1 MMADGPN
8 SRNPLVKSPQQ
19 WFVYGVLAV
28 VIVTIVL
35 RFGWLFSL
43 PLTNDETSALMR
55 LQVSGL
61 DALLDEV
68 VWNDGHPMLVQ
79 VFLWYWTHWFGTAV
93 WVVKL
98 PFLLCGLGSVM
109 LMVHIGMRLNRPWA
123 GLMAA
128 AMLATLQFPVMYSEI
143 ARPYAPGLLLSLWA
157 FYVWLRWVAL
167 CWGDSPRLRDL
178 FKPMV
183 LLALAGYL
191 GASNHYFN
199 GLILGLLFVA
209 GLFWLPIKYWLRYLW
224 PWALMVAFYSH
235 QLGIFM
241 HHLQVGSPGWLS
253 VPTWS
258 TLGKHVLYSVGYS
271 VWVWILWALVG
282 GGLFAFGWMRK
293 RRSGAMDEVLGAK
306 IVGVAPR
313 KAWFTVLFLYL
324 LPMGIAFAY
333 SIYRA
338 PVFQDSVLLFSFPFG
353 LLALSW
359 WVDREWVSIRWRMG
373 LLILTLVVN
382 IYVLIAERRHLS
394 QFGNQSYDA
403 AVRTFQQWGLDDL
416 ETGHSGQEKTMLVGD
431 SAEMWVYGFEPF
443 FMEFHASSLGW
454 DMGTWQKRGGKV
466 RYFREETDDYGLF
479 RRKLGAV
486 RGDNFYYVNMVGMDP
501 MLRVWIQE
509 AFPSL
514 VREAMGPGYHVMH
527 FSRQGRGKRPLYREE
542 IVSVLGEIEMHETPM
557 STEQYFPVCLSALD
571 SLGPK
576 RYEAEF
582 VAEAEIVV
590 RKELLKA
597 QDLRLVVTVNDGS
610 GKQVR
615 FLDRGLGDMDYRVDE
630 VARVEDSLCMV
641 KLYLSGRLVDV
652 PWGAW
657 RNHGC
662 VGEGYQ
668 LQVFIDNAGKH
679 PVGVRRIA
687 CTFWEGNG
695 DVYGLVNPSI
705 P

>member
-1 MMADGPN
+1 MAGGPN

-19 WFVYGVLAV
+19 WFFYGVLAV
-28 VIVTIVL
+28 VLVAIGL

-61 DALLDEV
+61 GELINGV

-79 VFLWYWTHWFGTAV
+79 VFLWYWTQWFGTAV
-93 WVVKL
+93 WVIKL
-98 PFLLCGLGSVM
+98 PFLLCGVGAVI
-109 LMVHIGMRLNRPWA
+109 LMIHIGMRLNRPWA

-143 ARPYAPGLLLSLWA
+143 ARPYAPGLLLALWA

-167 CWGDSPRLRDL
+167 CWGDSPRMKDL
-178 FKPMV
+178 LMPML

-209 GLFWLPIKYWLRYLW
+209 GLLWLPTKYWLRYLW
-224 PWALMVAFYSH
+224 PWVMMVAFYAH
-235 QLGIFM
+235 QIGIFM

-258 TLGKHVLYSVGYS
+258 TLGKHLLYSIGYS
-271 VWVWILWALVG
+271 VWIWVFWALIGVG
-282 GGLFAFGWMRK
+282 LLVRVWMRTQ
-293 RRSGAMDEVLGAK
+293 RLGGTGEA
-306 IVGVAPR
+306 VATNIGRFVPR
-313 KAWFTVLFLYL
+313 KEWATVLLLYL
-324 LPMGIAFAY
+324 LPMAIAFAY

-353 LLALSW
+353 LLAVSW
-359 WVDREWVSIRWRMG
+359 WMDQEWLGIRWIAF
-373 LLILTLVVN
+373 LLALTLLVN
-382 IYVLIAERRHLS
+382 TYVLIVDRRHVA
-394 QFGNQSYDA
+394 QFGNQSYDG
-403 AVRTFQQWGLDDL
+403 AVRTFQQWGLNDFHKENFIQDQVVL
-416 ETGHSGQEKTMLVGD
+416 ERD
-431 SAEMWVYGFEPF
+431 SSEMWVYGFEPF
-443 FMEFHASSLGW
+443 FMEFHATALGW
-454 DMGTWQKRGGKV
+454 DIGSWQKQGGRV
-466 RYFREETDDYGLF
+466 RYFREETDDYALF
-479 RRKLGAV
+479 RRRLGDV

-509 AFPSL
+509 AFPYL
-514 VREAMGPGYHVMH
+514 VREALGAGYHVMH
-527 FSRQGRGKRPLYREE
+527 FSKRGLGKQPLYRTE
-542 IVSVLGEIEMHETPM
+542 IASVSGDLEMHETPM
-557 STEQYFPVCLSALD
+557 STDQYFPVCLSVLD

-576 RYEAEF
+576 RYKAEF
-582 VAEAEIVV
+582 VAEAEVV
-590 RKELLKA
+590 VSKELLQA

-630 VARVEDSLCMV
+630 VARLDDSVCVV

-657 RNHGC
+657 LNHGC
-662 VGEGYQ
+662 VGNGYQ

>member
-1 MMADGPN
+1 MAGGPN

-19 WFVYGVLAV
+19 WFFYGVLAV
-28 VIVTIVL
+28 VLVAIGL

-61 DALLDEV
+61 GELINGV

-79 VFLWYWTHWFGTAV
+79 VFLWYWTQWFGTAV
-93 WVVKL
+93 WVIKL
-98 PFLLCGLGSVM
+98 PFLLCGVGAVI
-109 LMVHIGMRLNRPWA
+109 LMIHIGMRLNRPWA

-143 ARPYAPGLLLSLWA
+143 ARPYAPGLLLALWA

-167 CWGDSPRLRDL
+167 CWGDSPRMKDL
-178 FKPMV
+178 LMPML

-209 GLFWLPIKYWLRYLW
+209 GLSWLPTKYWLRYLW
-224 PWALMVAFYSH
+224 PWVMMVAFYAH
-235 QLGIFM
+235 QIGIFM

-258 TLGKHVLYSVGYS
+258 TLGKHLLYSIGYS
-271 VWVWILWALVG
+271 VWIWVFWALIGVG
-282 GGLFAFGWMRK
+282 LLVRVWMRTQ
-293 RRSGAMDEVLGAK
+293 RFGGTGEA
-306 IVGVAPR
+306 VATNIGRFVPR
-313 KAWFTVLFLYL
+313 KEWATVLLLYL
-324 LPMGIAFAY
+324 LPMAIAFAY

-353 LLALSW
+353 LLAVSW
-359 WVDREWVSIRWRMG
+359 WMDQEWLGIRWKAF
-373 LLILTLVVN
+373 LLALTLLVN
-382 IYVLIAERRHLS
+382 TYVLIVDRRHAA
-394 QFGNQSYDA
+394 QFGNQSYDG
-403 AVRTFQQWGLDDL
+403 AVRTFQQWGLNDFHKEDFIQDQGVL
-416 ETGHSGQEKTMLVGD
+416 ERD
-431 SAEMWVYGFEPF
+431 SSEMWVYGFEPF
-443 FMEFHASSLGW
+443 FMEFHATALGW
-454 DMGTWQKRGGKV
+454 DIGSWQKQGGRV
-466 RYFREETDDYGLF
+466 RYFREETDDYALF
-479 RRKLGAV
+479 RRRLGDV

-509 AFPSL
+509 AFPYL
-514 VREAMGPGYHVMH
+514 VREAMGAGYHVMH
-527 FSRQGRGKRPLYREE
+527 FSKRGQGKQPLYRTE
-542 IVSVLGEIEMHETPM
+542 IASVSGDLEMHETPM
-557 STEQYFPVCLSALD
+557 STEQYFPVCLSVLD

-582 VAEAEIVV
+582 VAEAEVV
-590 RKELLKA
+590 VSKELLQA

-630 VARVEDSLCMV
+630 VARLDDSVCVV

-657 RNHGC
+657 LNHGC
-662 VGEGYQ
+662 VGNGYQ

>member
-1 MMADGPN
+1 MAGGPN

-19 WFVYGVLAV
+19 WFFYGVLAV
-28 VIVTIVL
+28 VLVAIGL

-61 DALLDEV
+61 GELINGV

-79 VFLWYWTHWFGTAV
+79 VFLWYWTQWFGTAV
-93 WVVKL
+93 WVIKL
-98 PFLLCGLGSVM
+98 PFLLCGVGAVI
-109 LMVHIGMRLNRPWA
+109 LMIHIGMRLNRPWA

-143 ARPYAPGLLLSLWA
+143 ARPYAPGLLLALWA

-167 CWGDSPRLRDL
+167 CWGDSPRMKDL
-178 FKPMV
+178 LMPML

-209 GLFWLPIKYWLRYLW
+209 GLSWLPTKYWLRYLW
-224 PWALMVAFYSH
+224 PWVMMVAFYAH
-235 QLGIFM
+235 QIGIFM

-258 TLGKHVLYSVGYS
+258 TLGKHLLYSIGYS
-271 VWVWILWALVG
+271 VWIWVFWALIG
-282 GGLFAFGWMRK
+282 FGLLVRVWMRTQ
-293 RRSGAMDEVLGAK
+293 RLGGTGEV
-306 IVGVAPR
+306 VATNIGRFVPR
-313 KAWFTVLFLYL
+313 KEWATVLLLYL
-324 LPMGIAFAY
+324 LPMAIAFAY

-353 LLALSW
+353 LLAVSW
-359 WVDREWVSIRWRMG
+359 WMDQEWLGIRWKAF
-373 LLILTLVVN
+373 LLALTLLVN
-382 IYVLIAERRHLS
+382 TYVLIVDRRHVA
-394 QFGNQSYDA
+394 QFGNQSYDG
-403 AVRTFQQWGLDDL
+403 AVRTFQQWGLNDFHKENFIQNQGVL
-416 ETGHSGQEKTMLVGD
+416 ERD
-431 SAEMWVYGFEPF
+431 SSEMWVYGFEPF
-443 FMEFHASSLGW
+443 FMEFHATALGW
-454 DMGTWQKRGGKV
+454 DIGSWQKQGGRV
-466 RYFREETDDYGLF
+466 RYFREETDDYALF
-479 RRKLGAV
+479 RRRLDDV

-509 AFPSL
+509 AFPYL
-514 VREAMGPGYHVMH
+514 VREAMGAGYHVMH
-527 FSRQGRGKRPLYREE
+527 FSKRGLGKQPLYRTE
-542 IVSVLGEIEMHETPM
+542 IASVSGDLEMHETPM
-557 STEQYFPVCLSALD
+557 STEQYFPVCLSVLD

-582 VAEAEIVV
+582 VAEAEVV
-590 RKELLKA
+590 VSKELLQA

-630 VARVEDSLCMV
+630 VARLDDSVCVV

-657 RNHGC
+657 LNHGC
-662 VGEGYQ
+662 VGNGYQ

>member
-1 MMADGPN
+1 MAGGPN

-19 WFVYGVLAV
+19 WFFYGVLAV
-28 VIVTIVL
+28 VLVAIGL

-61 DALLDEV
+61 GDLINGV

-79 VFLWYWTHWFGTAV
+79 VFLWYWTNWFGTAV

-98 PFLLCGLGSVM
+98 PFLLCGVGAVI
-109 LMVHIGMRLNRPWA
+109 LMIHIGMRLNRPWA

-143 ARPYAPGLLLSLWA
+143 ARPYASGLLLALWA

-167 CWGDSPRLRDL
+167 CWGDSPRMKDL
-178 FKPMV
+178 LMPML

-209 GLFWLPIKYWLRYLW
+209 GLSWLPTKYWLRYLW
-224 PWALMVAFYSH
+224 PWVMMVAFYAH
-235 QLGIFM
+235 QIGIFM

-258 TLGKHVLYSVGYS
+258 TLGKHLLYSIGYS
-271 VWVWILWALVG
+271 VWIWVFWTLIGVGLLVRV
-282 GGLFAFGWMRK
+282 WMRTQ
-293 RRSGAMDEVLGAK
+293 RLGGTGEA
-306 IVGVAPR
+306 VATNIGRFVPR
-313 KAWFTVLFLYL
+313 KEWATVLLLYL
-324 LPMGIAFAY
+324 LPMAIAFAY

-353 LLALSW
+353 LLAVSW
-359 WVDREWVSIRWRMG
+359 WMDQEWLGIRWKAF
-373 LLILTLVVN
+373 LLALTLLVN
-382 IYVLIAERRHLS
+382 TYVLIVDRRHVA
-394 QFGNQSYDA
+394 QFGNQSYDG
-403 AVRTFQQWGLDDL
+403 AVRTFQQWGLNDFHKEDFIQDQGVL
-416 ETGHSGQEKTMLVGD
+416 ERD
-431 SAEMWVYGFEPF
+431 SSEMWVYGFEPF
-443 FMEFHASSLGW
+443 FMEFHAKALGW
-454 DMGTWQKRGGKV
+454 DIESWQKQGGRV
-466 RYFREETDDYGLF
+466 RYFREETDDYALF
-479 RRKLGAV
+479 RRRLGDV
-486 RGDNFYYVNMVGMDP
+486 RGDNFYYVNLVGMDP
-501 MLRVWIQE
+501 MLRIWIQE
-509 AFPSL
+509 AFPYL
-514 VREAMGPGYHVMH
+514 VREAMGAGYHVMH
-527 FSRQGRGKRPLYREE
+527 FSKRGQGKRPLYRTE
-542 IVSVLGEIEMHETPM
+542 IASVSGDLEMHETPM
-557 STEQYFPVCLSALD
+557 STEQYFPVCLSVLD
-571 SLGPK
+571 SLGSK

-582 VAEAEIVV
+582 VAEAEVV
-590 RKELLKA
+590 LSKELLQA

-630 VARVEDSLCMV
+630 VARLDDSVCVV

-657 RNHGC
+657 LNHGC
-662 VGEGYQ
+662 VGNGYQ
-668 LQVFIDNAGKH
+668 LQAFIDNAGKH

>member
-1 MMADGPN
+1 MAGGPN

-19 WFVYGVLAV
+19 WFFYGVLAV
-28 VIVTIVL
+28 VLVAIGL

-61 DALLDEV
+61 GELINGV

-79 VFLWYWTHWFGTAV
+79 VFLWYWTQWFGTAV
-93 WVVKL
+93 WVIKL
-98 PFLLCGLGSVM
+98 PFLLCGVGAVI
-109 LMVHIGMRLNRPWA
+109 LMIHIGMRLNRPWA

-143 ARPYAPGLLLSLWA
+143 ARPYAPGLLLALWA

-167 CWGDSPRLRDL
+167 CWGDSPRMKDL
-178 FKPMV
+178 LMPMV

-209 GLFWLPIKYWLRYLW
+209 GLSWLPTKYWLRYLW
-224 PWALMVAFYSH
+224 PWVMMVAFYAH
-235 QLGIFM
+235 QIGIFM

-258 TLGKHVLYSVGYS
+258 TLGKHLLYSIGYS
-271 VWVWILWALVG
+271 VWIWVFWALIG
-282 GGLFAFGWMRK
+282 FGLLVRVWMRTQ
-293 RRSGAMDEVLGAK
+293 RLGGTGEV
-306 IVGVAPR
+306 VATNIGRFVPR
-313 KAWFTVLFLYL
+313 KEWATVLLLYL
-324 LPMGIAFAY
+324 LPMAIAFAY

-353 LLALSW
+353 LLAVSW
-359 WVDREWVSIRWRMG
+359 WMDQEWLGIRWKAF
-373 LLILTLVVN
+373 LLALTLLVN
-382 IYVLIAERRHLS
+382 TYVLIVDRRHVA
-394 QFGNQSYDA
+394 QFGNQSYDG
-403 AVRTFQQWGLDDL
+403 AVRTFQQWGLNDFHKENFIQDQGVL
-416 ETGHSGQEKTMLVGD
+416 ERD
-431 SAEMWVYGFEPF
+431 SSEMWVYGFEPF
-443 FMEFHASSLGW
+443 FMEFHATALGW
-454 DMGTWQKRGGKV
+454 DIGSWQKQGGRV
-466 RYFREETDDYGLF
+466 RYFREETDDYALF
-479 RRKLGAV
+479 RRRLDDV
-486 RGDNFYYVNMVGMDP
+486 RGDNFYYVNMVGVDP
-501 MLRVWIQE
+501 MLQVWIQE
-509 AFPSL
+509 AFPYL
-514 VREAMGPGYHVMH
+514 VREAMGAGYHVMH
-527 FSRQGRGKRPLYREE
+527 FSKRGLGKQPLYRTE
-542 IVSVLGEIEMHETPM
+542 IASVSGDLEMHETPM
-557 STEQYFPVCLSALD
+557 STEQYFPVCLSVLD

-582 VAEAEIVV
+582 VAEAEVV
-590 RKELLKA
+590 VSKELLQA

-630 VARVEDSLCMV
+630 VARLDDSVCVV

-657 RNHGC
+657 LNHGC
-662 VGEGYQ
+662 IGNGYQ
-668 LQVFIDNAGKH
+668 LQAFIDNAGKH

>member
-1 MMADGPN
+1 MAGGPN

-19 WFVYGVLAV
+19 WFFYGVLAV
-28 VIVTIVL
+28 VVVATLL
-35 RFGWLFSL
+35 RFGWLYSL

-55 LQVSGL
+55 LRVSGL
-61 DALLDEV
+61 GELINGV

-79 VFLWYWTHWFGTAV
+79 VFLWYWTQWFGTAV
-93 WVVKL
+93 WVIKL
-98 PFLLCGLGSVM
+98 PFLLCGVGAVI
-109 LMVHIGMRLNRPWA
+109 LMIHIGMRLNRPWA

-143 ARPYAPGLLLSLWA
+143 ARPYAPGLLLALWA

-167 CWGDSPRLRDL
+167 CWGDSPRMKDL
-178 FKPMV
+178 LMPMV

-209 GLFWLPIKYWLRYLW
+209 GLSWLPTKYWLRYLW
-224 PWALMVAFYSH
+224 PWVMMVAFYAH
-235 QLGIFM
+235 QIGIFM

-258 TLGKHVLYSVGYS
+258 TLGKHLLYSIGYS
-271 VWVWILWALVG
+271 VWIWVFWALIG
-282 GGLFAFGWMRK
+282 FGLLVRVWMRTQ
-293 RRSGAMDEVLGAK
+293 RLGGTGEA
-306 IVGVAPR
+306 VATNIGRFVPR
-313 KAWFTVLFLYL
+313 KEWVTVLLLYL
-324 LPMGIAFAY
+324 LPMAIAFAY

-353 LLALSW
+353 LLAVSW
-359 WVDREWVSIRWRMG
+359 WMDQEWLGIRWKAF
-373 LLILTLVVN
+373 LLALTLLVN
-382 IYVLIAERRHLS
+382 TYVLIVDRRHVA
-394 QFGNQSYDA
+394 QFGNQSYDG
-403 AVRTFQQWGLDDL
+403 AVRTFQQWGLNDFHKENFIQNQGVL
-416 ETGHSGQEKTMLVGD
+416 ERD
-431 SAEMWVYGFEPF
+431 SSEMWVYGFEPF
-443 FMEFHASSLGW
+443 FMEFHATALGW
-454 DMGTWQKRGGKV
+454 DIGSWQKQGGRV
-466 RYFREETDDYGLF
+466 RYFREETDDYASF
-479 RRKLGAV
+479 RRRLGDV

-509 AFPSL
+509 AFPYL
-514 VREAMGPGYHVMH
+514 VREAMGAGYHVMH
-527 FSRQGRGKRPLYREE
+527 FSKRGQGKQPLYRTE
-542 IVSVLGEIEMHETPM
+542 IASVSGDLEMHETPM
-557 STEQYFPVCLSALD
+557 STEQYFPVCLSVLD

-582 VAEAEIVV
+582 VAEAEVV
-590 RKELLKA
+590 VSKELLQA

-630 VARVEDSLCMV
+630 VARLDDSVCVV

-657 RNHGC
+657 LNHGC
-662 VGEGYQ
+662 VGNGYQ

>member
-1 MMADGPN
+1 MAGGPN

-19 WFVYGVLAV
+19 WFFYGVLAV
-28 VIVTIVL
+28 VLVAIGL

-61 DALLDEV
+61 GELINGV

-79 VFLWYWTHWFGTAV
+79 VFLWYWTQWFGTAV
-93 WVVKL
+93 WVIKL
-98 PFLLCGLGSVM
+98 PFLLCGVGAVI
-109 LMVHIGMRLNRPWA
+109 LMIHIGMRLNRPWA

-143 ARPYAPGLLLSLWA
+143 ARPYAPGLLLALWA

-167 CWGDSPRLRDL
+167 CWGDSPRMKDL
-178 FKPMV
+178 LMPML

-209 GLFWLPIKYWLRYLW
+209 GLSWLPTKYWLRYLW
-224 PWALMVAFYSH
+224 PWVMMVAFYAH
-235 QLGIFM
+235 QIGIFM

-258 TLGKHVLYSVGYS
+258 TLGKHLLYSIGYS
-271 VWVWILWALVG
+271 VWIWVFWALIG
-282 GGLFAFGWMRK
+282 FGLLVRVWMRIQ
-293 RRSGAMDEVLGAK
+293 RLVGTGEV
-306 IVGVAPR
+306 VATNIGRFVPR
-313 KAWFTVLFLYL
+313 KEWATVLLLYL
-324 LPMGIAFAY
+324 LPMAIAFAY

-353 LLALSW
+353 LLAVSW
-359 WVDREWVSIRWRMG
+359 WMDQEWLGIRWKAF
-373 LLILTLVVN
+373 LLALTLLVN
-382 IYVLIAERRHLS
+382 TYVLIVDRRHVA
-394 QFGNQSYDA
+394 QFGNQSYDG
-403 AVRTFQQWGLDDL
+403 AVRTFQQWGLNDFHKEDFIQDQGVL
-416 ETGHSGQEKTMLVGD
+416 ERD
-431 SAEMWVYGFEPF
+431 SSEMWVYGFEPF
-443 FMEFHASSLGW
+443 FMEFHATALGW
-454 DMGTWQKRGGKV
+454 DIESWQKQGGRV
-466 RYFREETDDYGLF
+466 RYFREETDDYALF
-479 RRKLGAV
+479 RRRLDDV

-501 MLRVWIQE
+501 MLRVWIQGE
-509 AFPSL
+509 FPAL
-514 VREAMGPGYHVMH
+514 VREAKGPGYHILH
-527 FSRQGRGKRPLYREE
+527 FSKRGLGKQPLYRTE
-542 IVSVLGEIEMHETPM
+542 IASVSGELEMHETPM
-557 STEQYFPVCLSALD
+557 STEQYFPVCLSVLD

-582 VAEAEIVV
+582 VAEAEVV
-590 RKELLKA
+590 VSKELLQA

-630 VARVEDSLCMV
+630 VARLDDSVCVV

-652 PWGAW
+652 PWGALL
-657 RNHGC
+657 NHGC
-662 VGEGYQ
+662 VGNGYQ
-668 LQVFIDNAGKH
+668 LQAFIDNAGKH

>member
-1 MMADGPN
+1 MAGGPN

-19 WFVYGVLAV
+19 WFFYGVLAV
-28 VIVTIVL
+28 VLVAIGL

-61 DALLDEV
+61 GELINGV

-79 VFLWYWTHWFGTAV
+79 VFLWYWTQWFGTAV
-93 WVVKL
+93 WVIKL
-98 PFLLCGLGSVM
+98 PFLLCGVGAVI
-109 LMVHIGMRLNRPWA
+109 LMIHIGMRLNRPWA

-128 AMLATLQFPVMYSEI
+128 AMLATLQFPVMYGEI
-143 ARPYAPGLLLSLWA
+143 ARPYAPGLLLALWA

-167 CWGDSPRLRDL
+167 CWGDSPRMKDL
-178 FKPMV
+178 LMPMV

-209 GLFWLPIKYWLRYLW
+209 GLSWLPTKYWLRYLW
-224 PWALMVAFYSH
+224 PWVMMVAFYAH
-235 QLGIFM
+235 QIGIFM

-258 TLGKHVLYSVGYS
+258 TLGKHLLYSIGYS
-271 VWVWILWALVG
+271 VWIWVFWALIGVG
-282 GGLFAFGWMRK
+282 LLVRVWMRTQ
-293 RRSGAMDEVLGAK
+293 RFGGTGEV
-306 IVGVAPR
+306 VATNIGRFVPR
-313 KAWFTVLFLYL
+313 KEWATVLLLYL
-324 LPMGIAFAY
+324 LPMAIAFAY

-353 LLALSW
+353 LLAVSW
-359 WVDREWVSIRWRMG
+359 WMDQEWLGIRWKAF
-373 LLILTLVVN
+373 LLALTLLVN
-382 IYVLIAERRHLS
+382 TYVLIVDRRHVA
-394 QFGNQSYDA
+394 QFGNQSYDG
-403 AVRTFQQWGLDDL
+403 AVRTFQQWGLNDFHKEDFIQDQGVL
-416 ETGHSGQEKTMLVGD
+416 ERD
-431 SAEMWVYGFEPF
+431 SSEMWVYGFEPF
-443 FMEFHASSLGW
+443 FMEFHATALGW
-454 DMGTWQKRGGKV
+454 DIGSWQKQGGRV
-466 RYFREETDDYGLF
+466 RYFREETDDYALF
-479 RRKLGAV
+479 RRRLDDV

-509 AFPSL
+509 AFPYL
-514 VREAMGPGYHVMH
+514 VREAMGAGYHVMH
-527 FSRQGRGKRPLYREE
+527 FSKRGQGKQPLYRTE
-542 IVSVLGEIEMHETPM
+542 IASVSGDLEMHETPM
-557 STEQYFPVCLSALD
+557 STEQYFPVCLSVLD

-582 VAEAEIVV
+582 VAEAEVV
-590 RKELLKA
+590 VSKELLQA

-630 VARVEDSLCMV
+630 VARLDDSVCVV

-657 RNHGC
+657 LNHGC
-662 VGEGYQ
+662 VGNGYQ
-668 LQVFIDNAGKH
+668 LQAFIDNAGKH

>member
-1 MMADGPN
+1 MAGGPN

-19 WFVYGVLAV
+19 WFFYGVLAV
-28 VIVTIVL
+28 VLVAIGL

-61 DALLDEV
+61 GELINGV

-79 VFLWYWTHWFGTAV
+79 VFLWYWTQWFGTAV
-93 WVVKL
+93 WVIKL
-98 PFLLCGLGSVM
+98 PFLLCGVGAVI
-109 LMVHIGMRLNRPWA
+109 LMIHIGMRLNRPWA

-128 AMLATLQFPVMYSEI
+128 AMLTTLQFPVMYSEI
-143 ARPYAPGLLLSLWA
+143 ARPYAPGLLLALWS

-167 CWGDSPRLRDL
+167 CWGDSPRMKDL
-178 FKPMV
+178 LMPML

-209 GLFWLPIKYWLRYLW
+209 GLSWLPTKYWLRYLW
-224 PWALMVAFYSH
+224 PWVMMVAFYAH
-235 QLGIFM
+235 QIGIFM

-258 TLGKHVLYSVGYS
+258 TLGKHLLYSIGYS
-271 VWVWILWALVG
+271 VWIWVFWALIG
-282 GGLFAFGWMRK
+282 FGLLVRVWMRTQ
-293 RRSGAMDEVLGAK
+293 RLGGTGEV
-306 IVGVAPR
+306 VATNIGRFVPR
-313 KAWFTVLFLYL
+313 KEWATVLLLYL
-324 LPMGIAFAY
+324 LPMAIAFAY

-353 LLALSW
+353 LLAVSW
-359 WVDREWVSIRWRMG
+359 WMDQEWLGIRWKA
-373 LLILTLVVN
+373 LLLALTLLVN
-382 IYVLIAERRHLS
+382 TYVLIVDRRHVA
-394 QFGNQSYDA
+394 QFGNQSYDG
-403 AVRTFQQWGLDDL
+403 AVRTFQQWGLNDFHKEDFIQDQGVL
-416 ETGHSGQEKTMLVGD
+416 ERD
-431 SAEMWVYGFEPF
+431 SSEMWVYGFEPF
-443 FMEFHASSLGW
+443 FMEFHATALGW
-454 DMGTWQKRGGKV
+454 DIGSWQKQGGRV
-466 RYFREETDDYGLF
+466 RYFREETDDYALF
-479 RRKLGAV
+479 RRRLGDV
-486 RGDNFYYVNMVGMDP
+486 RGDNYYYVNMVGMDP

-509 AFPSL
+509 AFPYL
-514 VREAMGPGYHVMH
+514 VREAMGAGYHVMH
-527 FSRQGRGKRPLYREE
+527 FSKRGQGKQPLYRSE
-542 IVSVLGEIEMHETPM
+542 IASVSGDLEMHETPM
-557 STEQYFPVCLSALD
+557 STDQYFPVCLSVLD

-582 VAEAEIVV
+582 VAEAEVV
-590 RKELLKA
+590 VSKELLQA

-630 VARVEDSLCMV
+630 VAKLDDSVCVV

-657 RNHGC
+657 LNHGC
-662 VGEGYQ
+662 VGNGYQ
-668 LQVFIDNAGKH
+668 LQAFIDNAGKH

>member
-1 MMADGPN
+1 MAGGPN

-19 WFVYGVLAV
+19 WFFYGVLAV
-28 VIVTIVL
+28 VLVAIGL

-61 DALLDEV
+61 GELINGV

-79 VFLWYWTHWFGTAV
+79 VFLWYWTQWFGTAV
-93 WVVKL
+93 WVIKL
-98 PFLLCGLGSVM
+98 PFLLCGVGAVI
-109 LMVHIGMRLNRPWA
+109 LMIHIGMRLNRPWA

-143 ARPYAPGLLLSLWA
+143 ARPYAPGLLLALWA

-167 CWGDSPRLRDL
+167 CWGDSPRMKDL
-178 FKPMV
+178 LMPML

-209 GLFWLPIKYWLRYLW
+209 GLSWLPTKYWLRYLW
-224 PWALMVAFYSH
+224 PWVMMVAFYAH
-235 QLGIFM
+235 QIGIFM

-258 TLGKHVLYSVGYS
+258 TLGKHLLYSIGYS
-271 VWVWILWALVG
+271 VWIWVFWALIG
-282 GGLFAFGWMRK
+282 FGLLVRVWMRTQ
-293 RRSGAMDEVLGAK
+293 RFGGTGEA
-306 IVGVAPR
+306 VATNIGRFVPR
-313 KAWFTVLFLYL
+313 KKWVTVLLLYL
-324 LPMGIAFAY
+324 LPMAIAFAY

-353 LLALSW
+353 LLAVSW
-359 WVDREWVSIRWRMG
+359 WMDQEWLGIRWKAF
-373 LLILTLVVN
+373 LLALTLLVN
-382 IYVLIAERRHLS
+382 TYVLIVDRRHVA
-394 QFGNQSYDA
+394 QFGNQSYDG
-403 AVRTFQQWGLDDL
+403 AVRTFQQWGLNDFHKEDFNQDQGVL
-416 ETGHSGQEKTMLVGD
+416 ERD
-431 SAEMWVYGFEPF
+431 SSEMWVYGFEPF
-443 FMEFHASSLGW
+443 FMEFHATALGW
-454 DMGTWQKRGGKV
+454 DIGSWQKQGGRV
-466 RYFREETDDYGLF
+466 RYFREETDDYAIF
-479 RRKLGAV
+479 RRRLGDV

-509 AFPSL
+509 AFPYL
-514 VREAMGPGYHVMH
+514 VREAMGAGYHVMH
-527 FSRQGRGKRPLYREE
+527 FSKRGQGKRPLYRTE
-542 IVSVLGEIEMHETPM
+542 IASVSGDLEMHETPM
-557 STEQYFPVCLSALD
+557 STEQYFPVCLSVLD

-582 VAEAEIVV
+582 VAEAEVV
-590 RKELLKA
+590 VSKELLQA

-630 VARVEDSLCMV
+630 VARLDDSVCVV

-657 RNHGC
+657 LNHGC
-662 VGEGYQ
+662 VGNGYQ
-668 LQVFIDNAGKH
+668 LQAFIDNAGKH

>member
-1 MMADGPN
+1 MAGGPN

-19 WFVYGVLAV
+19 WFFYGVLAV
-28 VIVTIVL
+28 VLVAIGL

-61 DALLDEV
+61 GELINGV

-79 VFLWYWTHWFGTAV
+79 VFLWYWTQWFGTAV
-93 WVVKL
+93 WVIKL
-98 PFLLCGLGSVM
+98 PFLLCGVGAVI
-109 LMVHIGMRLNRPWA
+109 LMIHIGMRLNRPWA

-143 ARPYAPGLLLSLWA
+143 ARPYAPGLLLALWA

-167 CWGDSPRLRDL
+167 CWGDSPRMKDL
-178 FKPMV
+178 LMPMV

-199 GLILGLLFVA
+199 GLILCLLFVA
-209 GLFWLPIKYWLRYLW
+209 GLSWLPTKYWLRYLW
-224 PWALMVAFYSH
+224 PWVMMVAFYAH
-235 QLGIFM
+235 QIGIFM

-258 TLGKHVLYSVGYS
+258 TLGKHLLYSIGYS
-271 VWVWILWALVG
+271 VWIWVFWALIG
-282 GGLFAFGWMRK
+282 FGLLVRVWMRTQ
-293 RRSGAMDEVLGAK
+293 RFGGTGEA
-306 IVGVAPR
+306 VATNIGRFVPR
-313 KAWFTVLFLYL
+313 KEWATVLLLYL
-324 LPMGIAFAY
+324 LPMAIAFAY

-353 LLALSW
+353 LLAVSW
-359 WVDREWVSIRWRMG
+359 WMDQEWLGIRWKAF
-373 LLILTLVVN
+373 LLALTLLVN
-382 IYVLIAERRHLS
+382 TYVLIVDRRHVT
-394 QFGNQSYDA
+394 QFGNQSYDG
-403 AVRTFQQWGLDDL
+403 AVRTFQQWGLNDFHKENFIQDQGVL
-416 ETGHSGQEKTMLVGD
+416 ERD
-431 SAEMWVYGFEPF
+431 SSEMWVYGFEPF
-443 FMEFHASSLGW
+443 FMEFHATALGW
-454 DMGTWQKRGGKV
+454 DIGSWQKQGGRV
-466 RYFREETDDYGLF
+466 RYFREETDDYALF
-479 RRKLGAV
+479 RRRLDDV
-486 RGDNFYYVNMVGMDP
+486 RGDNFYYVNMVGVDP

-509 AFPSL
+509 AFPYL
-514 VREAMGPGYHVMH
+514 VREAMGAGYHVMH
-527 FSRQGRGKRPLYREE
+527 FSKRGLGKQPLYRTE
-542 IVSVLGEIEMHETPM
+542 IASVSGDLEMHETPM
-557 STEQYFPVCLSALD
+557 STEQYFPVCLSVLD

-582 VAEAEIVV
+582 VAEAEVV
-590 RKELLKA
+590 VSKELLQA

-630 VARVEDSLCMV
+630 VARLDDSVCVV

-652 PWGAW
+652 PWGALL
-657 RNHGC
+657 NHGC
-662 VGEGYQ
+662 VGNGYQ
-668 LQVFIDNAGKH
+668 LQAFIDNTGKH

>member
-1 MMADGPN
+1 MAGGPN

-19 WFVYGVLAV
+19 WFFYGVLAV
-28 VIVTIVL
+28 VLVAIGL

-61 DALLDEV
+61 GELINGV

-79 VFLWYWTHWFGTAV
+79 VFLWYWTQWFGTAV
-93 WVVKL
+93 WVIKL
-98 PFLLCGLGSVM
+98 PFLLCGVGAVI
-109 LMVHIGMRLNRPWA
+109 LMIHIGMRLNRPWA

-143 ARPYAPGLLLSLWA
+143 ARPYAPGLLLALWA

-167 CWGDSPRLRDL
+167 CWGDSPRMKDL
-178 FKPMV
+178 LMPML

-209 GLFWLPIKYWLRYLW
+209 GLSWLPTKYWLRYLW
-224 PWALMVAFYSH
+224 PWVMMVAFYAH
-235 QLGIFM
+235 QIGIFM

-258 TLGKHVLYSVGYS
+258 TLGKHLLYSIGYS
-271 VWVWILWALVG
+271 VWIWVFWALIG
-282 GGLFAFGWMRK
+282 FGLLVRVWMRTQ
-293 RRSGAMDEVLGAK
+293 RLEGTGEV
-306 IVGVAPR
+306 VATNIGRFVPR
-313 KAWFTVLFLYL
+313 KEWATVLLLYL
-324 LPMGIAFAY
+324 LPMAIAFAY

-353 LLALSW
+353 LLAVSW
-359 WVDREWVSIRWRMG
+359 WMDQEWLGIRWKAF
-373 LLILTLVVN
+373 LLALTLLVN
-382 IYVLIAERRHLS
+382 TYVLIVDRRHVA
-394 QFGNQSYDA
+394 QFGNQSYDG
-403 AVRTFQQWGLDDL
+403 AVRTFQQWGLNDFHKEDFNQDQGVL
-416 ETGHSGQEKTMLVGD
+416 ERD
-431 SAEMWVYGFEPF
+431 SSEMWVYGFEPF
-443 FMEFHASSLGW
+443 FMEFHATALGW
-454 DMGTWQKRGGKV
+454 DIGSWQKQGGRV
-466 RYFREETDDYGLF
+466 RYFREETDDYALF
-479 RRKLGAV
+479 RRRLGDV
-486 RGDNFYYVNMVGMDP
+486 RGDNFYYVNMVGVDP

-509 AFPSL
+509 AFPYL
-514 VREAMGPGYHVMH
+514 VREAMGAGYHVMH
-527 FSRQGRGKRPLYREE
+527 FSKRGLGKQPLYRTE
-542 IVSVLGEIEMHETPM
+542 IASVSGDLEMHETPM
-557 STEQYFPVCLSALD
+557 STEQYFPVCLSVLD

-582 VAEAEIVV
+582 VAEAEVV
-590 RKELLKA
+590 VSKELLQA

-630 VARVEDSLCMV
+630 VARLDDSVCVV

-657 RNHGC
+657 LNHGC
-662 VGEGYQ
+662 VGNGYQ
-668 LQVFIDNAGKH
+668 LQAFIDNAGKH

>member
-1 MMADGPN
+1 MAGGPN

-19 WFVYGVLAV
+19 WFFYGVLAV
-28 VIVTIVL
+28 VLVAIGL

-61 DALLDEV
+61 GELINGV

-79 VFLWYWTHWFGTAV
+79 VFLWYWTQWFGTAV
-93 WVVKL
+93 WVIKL
-98 PFLLCGLGSVM
+98 PFLLCGVGAVI
-109 LMVHIGMRLNRPWA
+109 LMIHIGMRLNRPWA

-143 ARPYAPGLLLSLWA
+143 ARPYAPGLLLALWA

-167 CWGDSPRLRDL
+167 CWGDSPRMKDL
-178 FKPMV
+178 LMPML

-209 GLFWLPIKYWLRYLW
+209 GLSWLPTKYWLRYLW
-224 PWALMVAFYSH
+224 PWVMMVAFYAH
-235 QLGIFM
+235 QICIFM

-258 TLGKHVLYSVGYS
+258 TLGKHLLYSIGYS
-271 VWVWILWALVG
+271 VWIWVFWTLIGVGLLVRV
-282 GGLFAFGWMRK
+282 WMRTQ
-293 RRSGAMDEVLGAK
+293 RFGGTGEA
-306 IVGVAPR
+306 VATNIGRFVPR
-313 KAWFTVLFLYL
+313 KEWATVLLLYL
-324 LPMGIAFAY
+324 LPMAIAFAY

-353 LLALSW
+353 LLAVSW
-359 WVDREWVSIRWRMG
+359 WMDQEWLGIRWKAF
-373 LLILTLVVN
+373 LLALTLLVN
-382 IYVLIAERRHLS
+382 TYVLIVDRRHVA
-394 QFGNQSYDA
+394 QFGNQSYDG
-403 AVRTFQQWGLDDL
+403 AVRTFQQWGLNDFHKEDFNQDQGVL
-416 ETGHSGQEKTMLVGD
+416 ERD
-431 SAEMWVYGFEPF
+431 SSEMWVYGFEPF
-443 FMEFHASSLGW
+443 FMEFHATALGW
-454 DMGTWQKRGGKV
+454 DIGSWQKQGGRV
-466 RYFREETDDYGLF
+466 RYFREETDDYALF
-479 RRKLGAV
+479 RRRLGDV
-486 RGDNFYYVNMVGMDP
+486 RGDNFYYVNMVGVDP

-509 AFPSL
+509 AFPYL
-514 VREAMGPGYHVMH
+514 VREAMGAGYHVMH
-527 FSRQGRGKRPLYREE
+527 FSKRGQGKQPLYRTE
-542 IVSVLGEIEMHETPM
+542 IASVSGDLEMHETPM
-557 STEQYFPVCLSALD
+557 STEQYFPVCLSVLD

-582 VAEAEIVV
+582 VAEAEVV
-590 RKELLKA
+590 VSKELLQA

-630 VARVEDSLCMV
+630 VARLDDSVCVV

-657 RNHGC
+657 LNHGC
-662 VGEGYQ
+662 VGNGYQ
-668 LQVFIDNAGKH
+668 LQAFIDNAGKY

>member
-1 MMADGPN
+1 
-8 SRNPLVKSPQQ
+8 
-19 WFVYGVLAV
+19 
-28 VIVTIVL
+28 
-35 RFGWLFSL
+35 
-43 PLTNDETSALMR
+43 
-55 LQVSGL
+55 
-61 DALLDEV
+61 
-68 VWNDGHPMLVQ
+68 
-79 VFLWYWTHWFGTAV
+79 
-93 WVVKL
+93 
-98 PFLLCGLGSVM
+98 
-109 LMVHIGMRLNRPWA
+109 
-123 GLMAA
+123 
-128 AMLATLQFPVMYSEI
+128 
-143 ARPYAPGLLLSLWA
+143 
-157 FYVWLRWVAL
+157 
-167 CWGDSPRLRDL
+167 
-178 FKPMV
+178 
-183 LLALAGYL
+183 
-191 GASNHYFN
+191 
-199 GLILGLLFVA
+199 
-209 GLFWLPIKYWLRYLW
+209 
-224 PWALMVAFYSH
+224 
-235 QLGIFM
+235 
-241 HHLQVGSPGWLS
+241 
-253 VPTWS
+253 
-258 TLGKHVLYSVGYS
+258 
-271 VWVWILWALVG
+271 
-282 GGLFAFGWMRK
+282 
-293 RRSGAMDEVLGAK
+293 
-306 IVGVAPR
+306 
-313 KAWFTVLFLYL
+313 
-324 LPMGIAFAY
+324 
-333 SIYRA
+333 
-338 PVFQDSVLLFSFPFG
+338 VLLFSFPFG

-373 LLILTLVVN
+373 LLILTLLVN

-416 ETGHSGQEKTMLVGD
+416 GTGHSGQEKTMLVGD

-443 FMEFHASSLGW
+443 FMEFHASSVGW

-630 VARVEDSLCMV
+630 VARVEDSLCVV

>member
-1 MMADGPN
+1 MAGGPN

-19 WFVYGVLAV
+19 WFFYGVLAV
-28 VIVTIVL
+28 VLVAIGL

-61 DALLDEV
+61 GELINGV

-79 VFLWYWTHWFGTAV
+79 VFLWYWTQWFGTAV
-93 WVVKL
+93 WVIKL
-98 PFLLCGLGSVM
+98 PFLLCGVGAVI
-109 LMVHIGMRLNRPWA
+109 LMIHIGMRLNRPWA

-143 ARPYAPGLLLSLWA
+143 ARPYAPGLLLALWA

-167 CWGDSPRLRDL
+167 CWGDSPRMKDL
-178 FKPMV
+178 LMPML

-209 GLFWLPIKYWLRYLW
+209 GLSWLPTKYWLRYLW
-224 PWALMVAFYSH
+224 PWVMMVAFYAH
-235 QLGIFM
+235 QIGIFM

-258 TLGKHVLYSVGYS
+258 TLGKHLLYSIGYS
-271 VWVWILWALVG
+271 VWIWVFWTLIGVGLLVRV
-282 GGLFAFGWMRK
+282 WMRTQ
-293 RRSGAMDEVLGAK
+293 RLGGTGEV
-306 IVGVAPR
+306 VATNIGRFVPR
-313 KAWFTVLFLYL
+313 KEWVTVLLLYL
-324 LPMGIAFAY
+324 LPMAIAFAY

-353 LLALSW
+353 LLAVSW
-359 WVDREWVSIRWRMG
+359 WMDQEWLGIRWKAF
-373 LLILTLVVN
+373 LLALTLLVN
-382 IYVLIAERRHLS
+382 TYVLIVDRRHVA
-394 QFGNQSYDA
+394 QFGNQSYDG
-403 AVRTFQQWGLDDL
+403 AVRTFQQWGLNDFHKENFIQNQGVL
-416 ETGHSGQEKTMLVGD
+416 ERD
-431 SAEMWVYGFEPF
+431 SSEMWVYGFEPF
-443 FMEFHASSLGW
+443 FMEFHATALGW
-454 DMGTWQKRGGKV
+454 DIGSWQKQGGRV
-466 RYFREETDDYGLF
+466 RYFREETDDYALF
-479 RRKLGAV
+479 RRRLGDV

-509 AFPSL
+509 AFPYL
-514 VREAMGPGYHVMH
+514 VREAMGAGYHVMH
-527 FSRQGRGKRPLYREE
+527 FSKRGLGKQPLYRTE
-542 IVSVLGEIEMHETPM
+542 IASVSGDLEMHETPM
-557 STEQYFPVCLSALD
+557 STEQYFPVCLSVLD

-582 VAEAEIVV
+582 VAEAEVV
-590 RKELLKA
+590 VSKELLQA

-630 VARVEDSLCMV
+630 VARLDDSVCVV

-657 RNHGC
+657 LNHGC
-662 VGEGYQ
+662 VGNGYQ

>member
-1 MMADGPN
+1 MAGGPN

-19 WFVYGVLAV
+19 WFFYGVLAV
-28 VIVTIVL
+28 VLVAIGL

-55 LQVSGL
+55 LQVSRLGEL
-61 DALLDEV
+61 INGV

-79 VFLWYWTHWFGTAV
+79 VFLWYWTQWFGTAV
-93 WVVKL
+93 WVIKL
-98 PFLLCGLGSVM
+98 PFLLCGVGAVI
-109 LMVHIGMRLNRPWA
+109 LMIHIGMRLNRPWA

-143 ARPYAPGLLLSLWA
+143 ARPYAPGLLLVLWA

-167 CWGDSPRLRDL
+167 CWGDFPRMKDL
-178 FKPMV
+178 LMPMV

-209 GLFWLPIKYWLRYLW
+209 GLSWLPTKYWLRYLW
-224 PWALMVAFYSH
+224 PWVMMVAFYAH
-235 QLGIFM
+235 QIGIFM

-253 VPTWS
+253 VPRWS
-258 TLGKHVLYSVGYS
+258 TLGKHLLYSIGYS
-271 VWVWILWALVG
+271 VWIWVFWTLIGVGLLVRV
-282 GGLFAFGWMRK
+282 WMRTQ
-293 RRSGAMDEVLGAK
+293 RFGGTGEA
-306 IVGVAPR
+306 VATNIGRFVPR
-313 KAWFTVLFLYL
+313 KEWVTVLLLYL
-324 LPMGIAFAY
+324 LPMAIAFAY

-353 LLALSW
+353 LLAVSW
-359 WVDREWVSIRWRMG
+359 WMDQEWLGIRWKAF
-373 LLILTLVVN
+373 LLALTLLVN
-382 IYVLIAERRHLS
+382 TYVLIVDRRHAA
-394 QFGNQSYDA
+394 QFGNQSYDG
-403 AVRTFQQWGLDDL
+403 AVRTLQQWGLNDFHKEDFNQDQGVL
-416 ETGHSGQEKTMLVGD
+416 ERD
-431 SAEMWVYGFEPF
+431 SSEMWVYGFEPF
-443 FMEFHASSLGW
+443 FMEFHATALGW
-454 DMGTWQKRGGKV
+454 DIGSWQKQGGRV
-466 RYFREETDDYGLF
+466 RYFREETDDYALF
-479 RRKLGAV
+479 RRRLDDV
-486 RGDNFYYVNMVGMDP
+486 RGDNFYYVNMVGVDP

-509 AFPSL
+509 AFPYL
-514 VREAMGPGYHVMH
+514 VREAMGAGYHVMH
-527 FSRQGRGKRPLYREE
+527 FSKRGLGKQPLYRTE
-542 IVSVLGEIEMHETPM
+542 IASVSGDLEMHETPM
-557 STEQYFPVCLSALD
+557 STEQYFPVCLSVLD

-582 VAEAEIVV
+582 VAEAEVV
-590 RKELLKA
+590 VSKELLQA

-630 VARVEDSLCMV
+630 VARLDDSVCVV

-657 RNHGC
+657 LNHGC
-662 VGEGYQ
+662 VGNGYQ
-668 LQVFIDNAGKH
+668 LQAFIDNAGKH